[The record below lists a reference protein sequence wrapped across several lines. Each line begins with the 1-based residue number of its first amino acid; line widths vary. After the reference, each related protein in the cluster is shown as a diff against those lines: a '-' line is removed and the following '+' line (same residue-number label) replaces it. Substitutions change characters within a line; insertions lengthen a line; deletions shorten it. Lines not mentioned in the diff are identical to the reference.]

1 MTADV
6 TRIAGELN
14 APVTAVCRAF
24 DIPRS
29 TVYARRGR
37 PASARAKD
45 TAALDV
51 EVRAV
56 HAESHGR
63 YGSPR
68 VFHQLRRLGRN
79 VSKKRVEA
87 RMRELSL
94 VGRRPRRFRR
104 TTESDPTHVP
114 APNVLDRRFRW
125 PQPNHAWVGDITY
138 VWTARGWAFL
148 ALLVDL
154 CTRNIVGWAV
164 GDHCDTDLALRA
176 LDAAVARHRPAR
188 GLLHHTDR
196 GSTYTAKAYRDRVAA
211 LGMTASMSR
220 RGNCW
225 DNAVAESTFGSIK
238 AELLDGWTP
247 EGGTD
252 LASELFV
259 YIEAFYNRR
268 RLHSAIGYVT
278 PVEMEEKLREQRVG
292 KVA

>member
-37 PASARAKD
+37 PTSARAKD
-45 TAALDV
+45 TAVLDV

-68 VFHQLRRLGRN
+68 VFQQLRRQGRR
-79 VSKKRVEA
+79 VGKKRVEA
-87 RMRELSL
+87 RMRALSL

-114 APNVLDRRFRW
+114 APNVLRRRFTW
-125 PQPNHAWVGDITY
+125 SQPNQAWVGDITY

-154 CTRNIVGWAV
+154 STRNIVGWAV

-176 LDAAVARHRPAR
+176 LNAAVARHRPPT

-196 GSTYTAKAYRDRVAA
+196 GSTYTATAYRDRLAD

-225 DNAVAESTFGSIK
+225 DNAVAESTIGSIK

-247 EGGTD
+247 DDGDD

-259 YIEAFYNRR
+259 YIEAFYNRQ

-278 PVEMEEKLREQRVG
+278 PAEMEDKLREQPVG

>member
-1 MTADV
+1 LTADV

-24 DIPRS
+24 DLPRS

-37 PASARAKD
+37 PTSARAKD
-45 TAALDV
+45 TAVLD
-51 EVRAV
+51 A
-56 HAESHGR
+56 
-63 YGSPR
+63 
-68 VFHQLRRLGRN
+68 
-79 VSKKRVEA
+79 
-87 RMRELSL
+87 
-94 VGRRPRRFRR
+94 
-104 TTESDPTHVP
+104 ESDPTHVP
-114 APNVLDRRFRW
+114 APNVLRRRFTW
-125 PQPNHAWVGDITY
+125 SQPNQAWVGDITY

-154 CTRNIVGWAV
+154 STRNIVGWAV

-176 LDAAVARHRPAR
+176 LNAAVARHRPPT

-196 GSTYTAKAYRDRVAA
+196 GSTYTATAYRDRLAD

-225 DNAVAESTFGSIK
+225 DNAVAESTIGSIK

-247 EGGTD
+247 DDGDD

-259 YIEAFYNRR
+259 YIEAFYNRQ

-278 PVEMEEKLREQRVG
+278 PAEMEDKLREQPVG